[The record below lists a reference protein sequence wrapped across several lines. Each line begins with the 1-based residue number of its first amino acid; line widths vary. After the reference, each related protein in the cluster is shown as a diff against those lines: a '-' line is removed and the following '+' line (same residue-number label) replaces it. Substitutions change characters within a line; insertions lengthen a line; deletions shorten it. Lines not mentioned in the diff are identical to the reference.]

1 MDEEAQENGKHDMEK
16 LKLETL
22 TNHLWESANILR
34 GSIDASDYKNY
45 IFGLLFLKRLS
56 DVFDEEAEKLLKEG
70 KSKKIALEDPDEHE
84 FFVPEK
90 THWKYLTTLTHNL
103 GDAINKAN
111 DQLEEH
117 NRSLERVLSATDF
130 NDKERLPDSTL
141 SKLIIHFSKLRLR
154 NEDLSEPDILGRAY
168 EYLIAQFADDAGK
181 KGGEFYT
188 PKEVVTL
195 LVDILDPREGMYI
208 CDPACG
214 SGGMLVQAV
223 HHLKAIHQNTK
234 NLVLHGQEKN
244 LGTWAI
250 CKMNILLHGISGA
263 RIEKGDTI
271 REPKLLQKGKL
282 IEYDIVIAN
291 PPFSLKNWGVES
303 AANDAFGRFRYGL
316 PPKSYGDLAFVQH
329 MIATLKPSGRAGVV
343 LPHGVLFRGGAEG
356 KIRQGILEE
365 DLVEAVIGL
374 PSNLFYGASI
384 PACLFILNKKKPVQ
398 RKGKV
403 FFLYGARDFQQ
414 LKNKNKLR
422 PEDIEKIVK
431 AYQAYATNEK
441 YSRPVALDEIRRNDY
456 NLNIPRYIDITE
468 AEESIDVQET
478 INELV
483 QLKKERA
490 QSEDKVEGYLK
501 ELGYKGGSLREEKRS

>member
-1 MDEEAQENGKHDMEK
+1 MEK
-16 LKLETL
+16 LNLETL
-22 TNHLWESANILR
+22 KSHLWESANILR

-84 FFVPEK
+84 FFVSPK
-90 THWKYLTTLTHNL
+90 AHWQHLTTLTHNL

-117 NRSLERVLSATDF
+117 NRGLEGVLSATDF
-130 NDKERLPDSTL
+130 NDKDRLPDSTL
-141 SKLIIHFSKLRLR
+141 SKLLLHFSKINLR
-154 NEDLSEPDILGRAY
+154 NSSLSEPDILGRAY

-188 PKEVVTL
+188 PREVVTL
-195 LVDILDPREGMYI
+195 LVDILDPQEGMYV

-223 HHLKAIHQNTK
+223 HHLKSLHQNAK
-234 NLVLHGQEKN
+234 NVVLHGQEKN
-244 LGTWAI
+244 IGTWAI
-250 CKMNILLHGISGA
+250 CKMNMLLHGISGA

-303 AANDAFGRFRYGL
+303 AENDAFGRFRYGL
-316 PPKSYGDLAFVQH
+316 PPQSYGDLAFVQH
-329 MIATLKPSGRAGVV
+329 MIATLKSSGRAGVV

-384 PACLFILNKKKPVQ
+384 PAFLLILNRKKPASC
-398 RKGKV
+398 RGKV
-403 FFLYGARDFQQ
+403 FFLNGAQDFQQ
-414 LKNKNKLR
+414 LKNQNKLR
-422 PEDIEKIVK
+422 PEDMEKIVK
-431 AYQAYATNEK
+431 AYRAYASVEK
-441 YSRPVALDEIRRNDY
+441 YCRPVTLDEIRSNDY
-456 NLNIPRYIDITE
+456 NLNIARYIDI
-468 AEESIDVQET
+468 AEEEAPIDVQQT
-478 INELV
+478 INELIK
-483 QLKKERA
+483 LRKERA
-490 QSEDKVEGYLK
+490 RAEEKVEGYLR
-501 ELGYKGGSLREEKRS
+501 ELGYKL